1 MKTTALLFLAFIV
14 SLHAE
19 DLLIADFEG
28 DDYGDWH
35 VEGTA
40 FGDKPARGTLPG
52 QMHVSEYQGHG
63 LVNSYHGGDG
73 SVGKLTSPVFTLN
86 HSYIRFL
93 IGGGGWDDT
102 RMDLLAEMEPNVF
115 TVVRTACGPNIKPGG
130 SEALR
135 PDFWDVH
142 ELKGKR
148 IRFEIIDGHRGGWGH
163 INVDHIVATD
173 EKPSLPRYNVAFEL
187 VVTKPWLLL
196 PVSNTERDT
205 KLTIRDGDALLHS
218 LSVKLTDKPAW
229 RPAMDVSAHVG
240 KTLKFVIDRIP
251 PDSQLTESFVFA
263 DNPPEDDNPYGE
275 SLRPL
280 IHFTPYRGWNNDPNG
295 LVFYNGEYH
304 MFFQH
309 NPYGVNWGNMHW
321 GHAVSKDL
329 FHWTEL
335 PDALSPDPLG
345 PMFSGSAVVDTNNTS
360 GFGKDGIAPLVLIYT
375 AAGNPAVQCIAY
387 SLDGRTFTKYSGNP
401 VLPNQTSGNRDPKV
415 IWHEPTQSWI
425 MALYVLRPN
434 NTHTVEIWG
443 SKNLKEWTKRSVIQ
457 GGTNGSRFLYEC
469 PEIFELQ
476 LEGTNETRWIV
487 YGGNGEYVVGKFDGV
502 TFTPETPPL
511 PGHRGCNL
519 YASQTFNNEPHGRR
533 IQIYWMQAA
542 TPSDVNFNQGMTIPQ
557 ELKLVKTPQGP
568 RLAHVPL
575 IPPVND
581 GPLVLHIP
589 FDASSIKMPDAV
601 AFRCDITAS
610 NLSND
615 AVIGGVFRG
624 IDIRYDAST
633 QKLTIGKAVLNWPTD
648 NNRFHLILF
657 MDTTAIE
664 CFSGDGL
671 NYGVVACR
679 PAINNVQSTVN
690 VFKGTAADK
699 SAHFTKFR
707 SIFSREP

>member
-1 MKTTALLFLAFIV
+1 MKTASLLFFACIL
-14 SLHAE
+14 SLNAA
-19 DLLIADFEG
+19 DRVIADFEG
-28 DDYGDWH
+28 DNYGDWQ

-40 FGDKPARGTLPG
+40 FGDKPVRGTLPN

-63 LVNSYHGGDG
+63 LVNSYYGGDG
-73 SVGKLTSPVFTLN
+73 SVGRLISPVFVIN

-93 IGGGGWDDT
+93 IGGGGWKET
-102 RMDLLAEMEPNVF
+102 RLDLLAETEPNVF

-135 PDFWDVH
+135 PDFWDVKD
-142 ELKGKR
+142 LKGKNAR
-148 IRFEIIDGHRGGWGH
+148 IEIVDQHRGGWGH

-173 EKPSLPRYNVAFEL
+173 EKPKLPRYNVAFEL
-187 VVTKPWLLL
+187 DVVKPWLRL
-196 PVSNTERDT
+196 PVSNTERDV
-205 KLTIRDGDALLHS
+205 KFTIHDGDTLLHS
-218 LSVKLTDKPAW
+218 IVARLSDKPTWHPAVDVSKYVGRKLSV
-229 RPAMDVSAHVG
+229 
-240 KTLKFVIDRIP
+240 VIERVP
-251 PDSQLTESFVFA
+251 PDSKIIESFIFA
-263 DNPPEDDNPYGE
+263 DAPSQDANPYGE
-275 SLRPL
+275 PFRPL

-321 GHAVSKDL
+321 GHAISKDL

-345 PMFSGSAVVDTNNTS
+345 PMFSGSAVVDTHNTS

-375 AAGNPAVQCIAY
+375 AAGNPSVQCIAY
-387 SLDGRTFTKYSGNP
+387 SLDGRTFTKYAGNP

-425 MALYVLRPN
+425 MALYVSRPN

-443 SKNLKEWTKRSVIQ
+443 SKNLKEWTKLSVIQ
-457 GGTNGSRFLYEC
+457 GGVNGSHFLYEC
-469 PEIFELQ
+469 PELFELQ
-476 LEGTNETRWIV
+476 LEGTDETRWIV
-487 YGGNGEYVVGKFDGV
+487 YGANGEYAVGRFDGV
-502 TFTPETPPL
+502 TFTSETPPL
-511 PGHRGCNL
+511 PSHRGRNL
-519 YASQTFNNEPHGRR
+519 YASQTFNNEPFGRR

-542 TPSDVNFNQGMTIPQ
+542 TPSDMNFNQGMTIPQ

-568 RLAHVPL
+568 RLAHFPMM
-575 IPPVND
+575 PPVND
-581 GPLVLHIP
+581 DPLVLHIP
-589 FDASSIKMPDAV
+589 FDSSSIKLPDAV

-610 NLSND
+610 NLSNA
-615 AVIGGVFRG
+615 AVIGGIFRG
-624 IDIRYDAST
+624 IDIRYDASS
-633 QKLTIGKAVLNWPTD
+633 QKLTIGKSVMDWPTD

-657 MDTTAIE
+657 MDTTAVE

-679 PAINNVQSTVN
+679 PAVNNVQSTVN

-707 SIFSREP
+707 SIWKH

>member
-1 MKTTALLFLAFIV
+1 
-14 SLHAE
+14 
-19 DLLIADFEG
+19 
-28 DDYGDWH
+28 
-35 VEGTA
+35 
-40 FGDKPARGTLPG
+40 
-52 QMHVSEYQGHG
+52 
-63 LVNSYHGGDG
+63 
-73 SVGKLTSPVFTLN
+73 
-86 HSYIRFL
+86 
-93 IGGGGWDDT
+93 
-102 RMDLLAEMEPNVF
+102 
-115 TVVRTACGPNIKPGG
+115 
-130 SEALR
+130 
-135 PDFWDVH
+135 
-142 ELKGKR
+142 
-148 IRFEIIDGHRGGWGH
+148 
-163 INVDHIVATD
+163 
-173 EKPSLPRYNVAFEL
+173 
-187 VVTKPWLLL
+187 
-196 PVSNTERDT
+196 
-205 KLTIRDGDALLHS
+205 
-218 LSVKLTDKPAW
+218 
-229 RPAMDVSAHVG
+229 
-240 KTLKFVIDRIP
+240 
-251 PDSQLTESFVFA
+251 
-263 DNPPEDDNPYGE
+263 
-275 SLRPL
+275 
-280 IHFTPYRGWNNDPNG
+280 
-295 LVFYNGEYH
+295 

-425 MALYVLRPN
+425 MALYVSRPN

-502 TFTPETPPL
+502 TFTPETPPF
-511 PGHRGCNL
+511 PGHHGRNL

-542 TPSDVNFNQGMTIPQ
+542 TPSDMNFNQGMTIPQ
-557 ELKLVKTPQGP
+557 ELKLIQTSQGP

-575 IPPVND
+575 MPPVND

-589 FDASSIKMPDAV
+589 FDASSIKLPDAV
-601 AFRCDITAS
+601 SFRCDITAS

-657 MDTTAIE
+657 MDTTAVE

-679 PAINNVQSTVN
+679 PAINTVQSTVN

-707 SIFSREP
+707 SIWKR